1 MAQTNYSK
9 NTVRAPRRAGTLER
23 SEWQRRA
30 REFCARGK
38 ALPQTKLKAEDVQTI
53 RSAQKQRENLRTY
66 IDNNLSNG
74 ALAKAYGVHPRTI
87 EKVLARETGSHIP

>member
-30 REFCARGK
+30 REFCARGD
-38 ALPQTKLKAEDVQTI
+38 ALPQTKLKAEDVRTI
-53 RSAQKQRENLRTY
+53 RSAQRQRLALLQYIRENL
-66 IDNNLSNG
+66 SNA
-74 ALAKAYGVHPRTI
+74 ALAKHHGVSVRSI
-87 EKVLARETGSHIP
+87 EDIVSRRKWCHVA